1 MMFKKKT
8 INYKFSEG
16 ALIKELQAYI
26 DNTYNGHYSKNQFQ
40 STEFIS
46 DCGHGIGFAI
56 GNILKYA
63 QRYGKKGTPEDA
75 RRDLMKV
82 LHYSIIA
89 LHEHDKT
96 N

>member
-1 MMFKKKT
+1 MFKKKT
-8 INYKFSEG
+8 IKYKFSEG

-26 DNTYNGHYSKNQFQ
+26 DNTYDGHYSKNQFQ

-82 LHYSIIA
+82 LHYSIIG